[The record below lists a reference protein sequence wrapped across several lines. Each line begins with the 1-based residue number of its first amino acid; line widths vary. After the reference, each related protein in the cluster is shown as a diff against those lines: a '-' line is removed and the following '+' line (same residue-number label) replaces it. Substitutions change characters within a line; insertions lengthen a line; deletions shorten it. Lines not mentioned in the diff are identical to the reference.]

1 MPLQLLGMHIY
12 NWEWISA
19 TAPKVFKPWAD
30 ILGSLLVSPA
40 YLLPPLV
47 GLVVLVQH
55 RSNLPLV
62 IEPTLSWRKNA
73 LKQNKVDKHL
83 KNSPQPQPQQG
94 GQAPRQGESLPVQ
107 LERGA
112 LEEVEVFLP

>member
-19 TAPKVFKPWAD
+19 TAPNVFKPWSD
-30 ILGSLLVSPA
+30 IIGSLLVSPA

-55 RSNLPLV
+55 RSNLPSV

-73 LKQNKVDKHL
+73 LRQNKVDKHL
-83 KNSPQPQPQQG
+83 DEERAFRYNLREGHLKRLRCSSP
-94 GQAPRQGESLPVQ
+94 
-107 LERGA
+107 ERRTA
-112 LEEVEVFLP
+112 T

>member
-55 RSNLPLV
+55 RSNLPSV

-73 LKQNKVDKHL
+73 LKQNKVDKWFEL
-83 KNSPQPQPQQG
+83 LRQSGFLSTSTQPRYHP
-94 GQAPRQGESLPVQ
+94 
-107 LERGA
+107 
-112 LEEVEVFLP
+112 